1 MLSGFE
7 YLSVRILVPWGEC
20 FMLRKTLLC
29 LSFAAVTLLASQGL
43 RAAEIEIGTAG
54 PDFQAKGV
62 DGKTYSLAT
71 AKDAKA
77 TVLCFTCN
85 NCPVAV
91 AYEDRFIKFAKDYAA
106 KGVKFVAVNCNTTED
121 LNAMKQRAEEKGF
134 NFPYIYDES
143 GDAARAYGARV
154 TPHLFVLDG
163 NGKVVYRGA
172 FDDSMNQPKKG
183 YIADAVNAV
192 LEGKTP
198 EVQSTRAVGCG
209 IRLK

>member
-1 MLSGFE
+1 M
-7 YLSVRILVPWGEC
+7 I
-20 FMLRKTLLC
+20 RKTLLC
-29 LSFAAVTLLASQGL
+29 LSVAALALFASHNLS
-43 RAAEIEIGTAG
+43 AAEVEIGAAG
-54 PDFQAKGV
+54 PDFKAKGV
-62 DGKTYSLAT
+62 DGKSYSLASV
-71 AKDAKA
+71 KDAKA
-77 TVLCFTCN
+77 TVMCFTCN

-91 AYEDRFIKFAKDYAA
+91 AYEDRFIEFAKAYAA

-121 LNAMKQRAEEKGF
+121 LTAMKQRAEEKGF

-183 YIADAVNAV
+183 YIADAVDAV
-192 LEGKTP
+192 LAGKTP